1 MFNTS
6 QYNYEEVGDFSKAI
20 NAEQDAITKSNET
33 EYAARGAEAV
43 RMANQRSQN
52 FQKFGQ
58 LIKQGGQFKKEL
70 DEWNEANELLKS
82 QKATDEI
89 DKELPSSGKTVKKEV
104 VPIDQLPKGNTVPID
119 QGPKGKTVT
128 IDKKDEAEQ
137 AAEDELSKKSNEAG
151 VEAKKITGEL
161 QNEINETDSTAA
173 KEEYIA
179 VSEGDMLNDYSTRG
193 AALTVDLTK
202 DHQGFVTQNLTRK
215 VKLEGMTDAQLEAG
229 GVSVQE
235 AIQKGDLKL
244 AAQLQR
250 FWDQSWYAKSGIFKG
265 GDNFLGRKQRLALLK
280 KTNETTAALY
290 RKAVDGQ
297 YEKVKKAAEVTRQTD
312 FAKNVNTDGIK
323 ALVGDGVDKNSGYIA
338 QFEYATGVKNTPY
351 AYELAAIDLE
361 KKIADGSITITAAEK
376 MLEQPFKHRAT
387 NKMTTLE
394 QSQPEF
400 YNRISKV
407 IDKTKSLDYVNGQ
420 NEQKLD
426 IQTKVK
432 AQLDHIKTNM
442 KGEIN
447 EEQLRGLVEEVTND
461 LNITES
467 HPFYKELEPLL
478 EYRTSE
484 DKVDQD
490 IIKKLEADFY
500 DPENGGHID
509 NLDMRLNEI
518 NDPKLREKYRKKYD
532 GSQILEIHKDEYKAD
547 LKIVEDHIDEKL
559 GRESNVAIKSGINN
573 QIVYNA
579 KADFRLQ
586 VEELIKKG
594 VPPEVAIK
602 KARQNVIA
610 TFEKKEDGQKGYLY
624 LDSTIKENKGAANV
638 GNRTLT
644 LKQGTVAADLINNS
658 EIQEDLLNSKDHL
671 PGEKVHKEALI
682 NYLAGKGPMP
692 LYYLQVGV
700 GAKNYTSHEVIQMRG
715 KALGL
720 LKEGETTIP
729 EARLDKETKGLFCHM
744 PGDGKAMRGL
754 INLSG
759 GENMWTMPENGTDT
773 FPSSTDILKSLE
785 KNPLHESFI
794 SPTGGKR
801 IDPTVT
807 SLGEV
812 NDLMKHKG
820 YGLYGGVGI
829 YGHNTGDLNKAIEIL
844 GPDIL
849 EMPYDKNTQD
859 MVEQALFMYNILGK
873 QSYMNLQN
881 YQKEI
886 KPLNI
891 SFTES
896 SDLAVSFDDDLYTGY
911 NSPWCLDSGIA
922 ENLMNDE
929 VE

>member
-1 MFNTS
+1 
-6 QYNYEEVGDFSKAI
+6 
-20 NAEQDAITKSNET
+20 
-33 EYAARGAEAV
+33 
-43 RMANQRSQN
+43 
-52 FQKFGQ
+52 
-58 LIKQGGQFKKEL
+58 
-70 DEWNEANELLKS
+70 
-82 QKATDEI
+82 
-89 DKELPSSGKTVKKEV
+89 
-104 VPIDQLPKGNTVPID
+104 
-119 QGPKGKTVT
+119 
-128 IDKKDEAEQ
+128 
-137 AAEDELSKKSNEAG
+137 
-151 VEAKKITGEL
+151 
-161 QNEINETDSTAA
+161 
-173 KEEYIA
+173 
-179 VSEGDMLNDYSTRG
+179 
-193 AALTVDLTK
+193 
-202 DHQGFVTQNLTRK
+202 
-215 VKLEGMTDAQLEAG
+215 
-229 GVSVQE
+229 
-235 AIQKGDLKL
+235 
-244 AAQLQR
+244 
-250 FWDQSWYAKSGIFKG
+250 
-265 GDNFLGRKQRLALLK
+265 
-280 KTNETTAALY
+280 
-290 RKAVDGQ
+290 
-297 YEKVKKAAEVTRQTD
+297 
-312 FAKNVNTDGIK
+312 
-323 ALVGDGVDKNSGYIA
+323 
-338 QFEYATGVKNTPY
+338 
-351 AYELAAIDLE
+351 
-361 KKIADGSITITAAEK
+361 

-896 SDLAVSFDDDLYTGY
+896 SDLAVSFNDDLYTGY

-929 VE
+929 VD